1 MFHLRTTR
9 ERRVLAAGA
18 AVGLVAAA
26 AFAASASAAT
36 DVTTLESISVQD
48 AAATLIGSNI
58 QLRDAAIAHGRA
70 VQIGTVTGAALDPAI
85 GSGVALTTGSLR
97 AADPSSSADVDFS
110 RSALTGPNSTLTT
123 TGDLGGEGSAELS
136 AAVGATTYDA
146 AQLALTVVPAGDT
159 LSIVYQFGSEEYGV
173 WEAKDYT
180 DALGIFVDGTR
191 CSLIDGVPAG
201 IDTINATRN
210 AASFVSNAD
219 GRTPSTA
226 HDTEMNGFTTA
237 LTCTAAVTPG
247 AETSIVAA
255 VADTVDGHLDTT
267 LILAAGGIS
276 SSAPAATPTP
286 DPSASAA
293 PTGAPAAAT
302 STPLAGAQRSGS
314 LARTGGDGALVA
326 GAVIGGL
333 ALAAAGTTLVLR
345 ARRRATP
352 EVGAE

>member
-123 TGDLGGEGSAELS
+123 TGDLGGQGSAELS
-136 AAVGATTYDA
+136 AAIGATTYDA

-237 LTCTAAVTPG
+237 LTCTAAVTPRLVTP
-247 AETSIVAA
+247 ASTRIVRLAVSTSSTRFILETPSTTASSAGSAPPASEVPAPRA
-255 VADTVDGHLDTT
+255 TT
-267 LILAAGGIS
+267 L
-276 SSAPAATPTP
+276 T
-286 DPSASAA
+286 PSAFRKAS
-293 PTGAPAAAT
+293 TAAT
-302 STPLAGAQRSGS
+302 SSVVEGSTTASGS
-314 LARTGGDGALVA
+314 WR
-326 GAVIGGL
+326 
-333 ALAAAGTTLVLR
+333 
-345 ARRRATP
+345 
-352 EVGAE
+352 